1 MDSQNQGLA
10 GSLQIRSAYS
20 TQVKMGVPVEI
31 VEDESHPAL
40 AGDQDRQN
48 PDEGMEMIEADPMAA
63 SHLSRAI
70 PDQLSALSNSIVSH
84 LSTGGLMGVPSSQLS
99 SVVGSGDMVDSSRLS
114 NAVASQQLQQA
125 ALAHHFKQQRGST
138 PVLSTPMEMIT
149 PETITSLQQAESIIT
164 QMVKAAAA
172 QQSAAAAAAA
182 VGGQCAGSASSLD
195 VRRTLAG
202 MSYGDLDMH
211 SEMVGSMRT
220 AVNSMLN
227 DGGDEPSSPES
238 NFDSSELLNMTM
250 LQQDDVTARLVAAGP
265 IGVAAAAAVMTSRKR
280 KRSHAFES
288 NPAIRKRHCS
298 KLLRKL
304 KDLIEELSA
313 RVGLQAVVV
322 TYRPGKGDPKED
334 PTFKVFGA
342 APLTTVVRNHREN
355 IVADMET
362 ALSQQTPVPPNPR
375 HKGGAAGGD
384 GSGETLHELP
394 PLVFDGIP
402 TPVNKMTQA
411 QLRAFIP
418 NMLKYSTGRGKPGWG
433 KDDMRPPW
441 WPEEV
446 AWANVRSDTR
456 TEEQKKALSWTD
468 ALRKIV
474 LSCYQFHNRVDL
486 LPDASAEGVVQMDE
500 LQIQMNQLQQEQDE
514 GVEGAEC
521 GTLAEGVAGGG
532 GVGSQGSSDLM
543 GGDSQ
548 QVFTIDT
555 GIGSCDTS
563 GMPTLADATLA
574 EAAARLQQVREREG
588 GEEGGGE
595 SERKE
600 RKALVYSERWGLVMC

>member
-48 PDEGMEMIEADPMAA
+48 PDEGMEMIEAEV

-70 PDQLSALSNSIVSH
+70 PAQLSAISNSIVSH
-84 LSTGGLMGVPSSQLS
+84 LTTGGLLGVPSSQLS
-99 SVVGSGDMVDSSRLS
+99 SVGGSGDMVDTSRLS
-114 NAVASQQLQQA
+114 SAASQQLQQA
-125 ALAHHFKQQRGST
+125 AHHHHHFQQQRGSP
-138 PVLSTPMEMIT
+138 PVLSTPMEIMT
-149 PETITSLQQAESIIT
+149 PETITSLAQAESLIT

-182 VGGQCAGSASSLD
+182 AAVAGGQCAGSNAATATD

-202 MSYGDLDMH
+202 MNYGDLDGMASMH
-211 SEMVGSMRT
+211 ADMNMRS
-220 AVNSMLN
+220 AVSSMLHN
-227 DGGDEPSSPES
+227 GGGDDGGEDPSSPES

-342 APLTTVVRNHREN
+342 APLTTVVRNLREN
-355 IVADMET
+355 IVTDMET
-362 ALSQQTPVPPNPR
+362 ALSQQTPAPPNPR
-375 HKGGAAGGD
+375 HKGGGGD
-384 GSGETLHELP
+384 GSGGEMLHELP

-433 KDDMRPPW
+433 KDDMKPPW

-474 LSCYQFHNRVDL
+474 LCCYQYHNRIDL
-486 LPDASAEGVVQMDE
+486 LPDASSEGVVPQMDE
-500 LQIQMNQLQQEQDE
+500 LQMQLQQQQDGGE
-514 GVEGAEC
+514 GVEGADV
-521 GTLAEGVAGGG
+521 GTLAEGGCGGG
-532 GVGSQGSSDLM
+532 GSQGSSDM
-543 GGDSQ
+543 MDSQ

-574 EAAARLQQVREREG
+574 EAAARLQQVREGGRCVRGERNGTDG
-588 GEEGGGE
+588 GEP
-595 SERKE
+595 
-600 RKALVYSERWGLVMC
+600 L

>member
-31 VEDESHPAL
+31 VDDESHAVMS
-40 AGDQDRQN
+40 GEHDRQN
-48 PDEGMEMIEADPMAA
+48 PDEAMEMIEADHMAA
-63 SHLSRAI
+63 SHLSHTMPA
-70 PDQLSALSNSIVSH
+70 QLSAISNSIVSH
-84 LSTGGLMGVPSSQLS
+84 LTTAGLDRQLASAAMGVPSSQLS
-99 SVVGSGDMVDSSRLS
+99 SVGGGADIDSSRLS
-114 NAVASQQLQQA
+114 SAGSVSQQLQQA
-125 ALAHHFKQQRGST
+125 AALTHFQQRRS
-138 PVLSTPMEMIT
+138 PVLPTQLEIT
-149 PETITSLQQAESIIT
+149 PEAITSYAQAESIIN
-164 QMVKAAAA
+164 QMVKAAAS
-172 QQSAAAAAAA
+172 QS
-182 VGGQCAGSASSLD
+182 GQCQANVALE

-202 MSYGDLDMH
+202 MNYGDLDMGSSMH
-211 SEMVGSMRT
+211 TDPTMNMASSMRT
-220 AVNSMLN
+220 AVDSLLN
-227 DGGDEPSSPES
+227 DGDEPSSPES

-280 KRSHAFES
+280 KRSHTFES

-322 TYRPGKGDPKED
+322 TYRPGKTEPKED

-342 APLTTVVRNHREN
+342 APLTTVIRNHRDN

-362 ALSQQTPVPPNPR
+362 ALTQQTPVQSNPR
-375 HKGGAAGGD
+375 QKGGSG
-384 GSGETLHELP
+384 GETLHELP
-394 PLVFDGIP
+394 PLIFDGIP

-433 KDDMRPPW
+433 KDDMKPAW

-456 TEEQKKALSWTD
+456 TEDQKKALSWTE

-474 LSCYQFHNRVDL
+474 LCCYQYHNRVDL
-486 LPDASAEGVVQMDE
+486 LPDASAEGVGGVAQLDE
-500 LQIQMNQLQQEQDE
+500 LQMQMNQLQQDQDE
-514 GVEGAEC
+514 GVEGAD
-521 GTLAEGVAGGG
+521 
-532 GVGSQGSSDLM
+532 GVGSMADVAAASHSTDLM
-543 GGDSQ
+543 GGESQ

-574 EAAARLQQVREREG
+574 EAAARLQQVRR
-588 GEEGGGE
+588 
-595 SERKE
+595 
-600 RKALVYSERWGLVMC
+600 VVHM